1 MSEIPEELKYTEE
14 HEWAKLEDDVVI
26 VGITDY
32 AQEALGEIVFVELPS
47 DGEELEIGDTFGG
60 VESTKS
66 VSDLFSPISGDIV
79 EVNELLL
86 ESPENINSDPYG
98 DGWIIKI
105 KPGNTEELDELMD
118 AAEYSE
124 FVENLDED

>member
-1 MSEIPEELKYTEE
+1 MADIPEELKYTEE
-14 HEWAKLEDDVVI
+14 HEWARIEDDVVVI
-26 VGITDY
+26 GITDY

-47 DGEELEIGDTFGG
+47 EGEELEIGDTFGG

-79 EVNELLL
+79 EVNELLV
-86 ESPENINSDPYG
+86 ESPEDINTDPYG

-105 KPGNTEELDELMD
+105 SPDNKEELDELMD
-118 AAEYSE
+118 SSQYEKFLESQE
-124 FVENLDED
+124 EV

>member
-1 MSEIPEELKYTEE
+1 MADIPDDLKYTEE
-14 HEWAKLEDDVVI
+14 HEWARIEDDVVV

-105 KPGNTEELDELMD
+105 SPSNKEELDELMD
-118 AAEYSE
+118 ASEYSE
-124 FVENLDED
+124 FVENLDET

>member
-1 MSEIPEELKYTEE
+1 MSEIPEDLKYTEE
-14 HEWAKLEDDVVI
+14 HEWARLEDDVVI

-105 KPGNTEELDELMD
+105 KPGNAEELDELMD
-118 AAEYSE
+118 ADEYSE

>member
-1 MSEIPEELKYTEE
+1 MADIPEELKYTEE
-14 HEWAKLEDDVVI
+14 HEWARIEDDVVV

-47 DGEELEIGDTFGG
+47 EGEQLEIGDTFGG

-79 EVNELLL
+79 EVNELLV
-86 ESPENINSDPYG
+86 ESPEDINTDPYG

-105 KPGNTEELDELMD
+105 SPENKDELEELMSSSEY
-118 AAEYSE
+118 AE
-124 FVENLDED
+124 FLENEEEM

>member
-14 HEWAKLEDDVVI
+14 HEWARLEDDVVI

-79 EVNELLL
+79 EVNEMLL

-105 KPGNTEELDELMD
+105 KPGNTDELDELMD